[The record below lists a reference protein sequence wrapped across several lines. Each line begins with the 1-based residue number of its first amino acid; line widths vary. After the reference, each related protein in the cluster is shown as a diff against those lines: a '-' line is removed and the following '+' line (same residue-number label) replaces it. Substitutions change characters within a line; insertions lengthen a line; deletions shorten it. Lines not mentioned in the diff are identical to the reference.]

1 MNPLLECK
9 RLGQSIWLDF
19 IRRKLLTDGGLV
31 RLIAADGIS
40 GVTSNPAIFEK
51 AIGGSDDY
59 DDALAAAMRSGPCDA
74 ERLFEQLAIDDI
86 RAAADALRPVHEQTG
101 GADGYV
107 SLEVS
112 PHLALD
118 EDATVR
124 DAQRLW
130 RAVDRHNLMIKVPGT
145 APGIAA
151 LRRLI
156 AQGINVNITLLF
168 ARATYRAVAEA
179 YIDGL
184 EQLVAAGGDPKRVA
198 SVASFFISRIDTAL
212 DAEIER
218 RIAAG
223 DTEAPRLRALAGR
236 IAIANAKLAYA
247 DAAQIY
253 AQSRWQTLAARGAR
267 AQRLLWAS
275 TGTKNPAYRDTL
287 YVEALIGADTVNTVP
302 PATLDAFRDH
312 GVARA
317 TLATGLDEA
326 RQVFAEVE
334 RLQLPLDAVTAQLV
348 DDGIRLFVD
357 AHDKLL
363 AAVATKRDRLLQV
376 AV

>member
-1 MNPLLECK
+1 VNPLLECK
-9 RLGQSIWLDF
+9 RLGQSIWFDF
-19 IRRKLLTDGGLV
+19 IRRKMLADGGLA
-31 RLIAADGIS
+31 RLVAEDGIS

-59 DDALAAAMRSGPCDA
+59 DSALAAAIRAGERDP

-86 RAAADALRPVHEQTG
+86 RAAAEVLRPVYEQTA
-101 GADGYV
+101 GADGFV

-118 EDATVR
+118 ENGTVADAE
-124 DAQRLW
+124 RLW
-130 RAVDRHNLMIKVPGT
+130 RAVDRPNLMIKVPGT
-145 APGIAA
+145 VPGIAA

-156 AQGINVNITLLF
+156 AQGINVNVTLLF
-168 ARATYRAVAEA
+168 ARAAYRAVAEA

-184 EQLVAAGGDPKRVA
+184 ERFAAAGGDPVRVA
-198 SVASFFISRIDTAL
+198 SVASFFVSRIDTAL

-218 RIAAG
+218 RVAAG
-223 DTEAPRLRALAGR
+223 DAEAPALRALAGR
-236 IAIANAKLAYA
+236 VAIANAKLAYA

-253 AQSRWQTLAARGAR
+253 AQPRWQALAACGAR
-267 AQRLLWAS
+267 MQRLLWAS

-287 YVEALIGADTVNTVP
+287 YVETLIGENTVNTVP

-317 TLATGLDEA
+317 TLVAGLDEA
-326 RQVFAEVE
+326 RQVFAEIE
-334 RLQLPLDAVTAQLV
+334 RLRLPLDTATAQLV

-363 AAVATKRDRLLQV
+363 AAVAGKRDRLLKG
-376 AV
+376 AA